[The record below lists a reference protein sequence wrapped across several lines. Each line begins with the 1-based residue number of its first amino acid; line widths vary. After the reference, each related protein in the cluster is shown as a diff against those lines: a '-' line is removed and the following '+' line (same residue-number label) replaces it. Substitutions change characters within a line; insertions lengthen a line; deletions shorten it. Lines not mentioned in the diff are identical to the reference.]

1 MRSLALFVVCHL
13 LFASVSFAGDTP
25 SDAEQTR
32 ANTPSSKKSEYKSS
46 PRLNYSSNKPKD
58 EDNSLGT
65 LKPMLDQA
73 FGNKDGAGGG
83 VMPNAG
89 TYKF

>member
-1 MRSLALFVVCHL
+1 MRSLAWIVACHL
-13 LFASVSFAGDTP
+13 LLAGAAFAGDAP
-25 SDAEQTR
+25 SGVEQKS
-32 ANTPSSKKSEYKSS
+32 ANEQSSNKSEYKSS
-46 PRLNYSSNKPKD
+46 PRLNYSSKPKD
-58 EDNSLGT
+58 EGNGLDT

-73 FGNKDGAGGG
+73 FGNKESGGG

>member
-1 MRSLALFVVCHL
+1 MRSLALIVVCHL
-13 LFASVSFAGDTP
+13 LLAGVAFAGDAP
-25 SDAEQTR
+25 SGAGQKSADTQ
-32 ANTPSSKKSEYKSS
+32 PPKKSEYKSS
-46 PRLNYSSNKPKD
+46 PRLNYSSKPQG
-58 EDNSLGT
+58 EDNGLGT

-73 FGNKDGAGGG
+73 FGNKDGSGGG

>member
-1 MRSLALFVVCHL
+1 
-13 LFASVSFAGDTP
+13 
-25 SDAEQTR
+25 
-32 ANTPSSKKSEYKSS
+32 
-46 PRLNYSSNKPKD
+46 LNYSSNKPKE
-58 EDNSLGT
+58 EDNGLGN

-73 FGNKDGAGGG
+73 FGNKDGSGGG

>member
-1 MRSLALFVVCHL
+1 MRSLALIVVCHL
-13 LFASVSFAGDTP
+13 LLTGVAFAGDAP
-25 SDAEQTR
+25 SGAEQ
-32 ANTPSSKKSEYKSS
+32 NSSNPQPSKKSEYKSS
-46 PRLNYSSNKPKD
+46 PRLNYSSKPKD
-58 EDNSLGT
+58 ESNGLDT

-73 FGNKDGAGGG
+73 FGNKDGSGGG

>member
-1 MRSLALFVVCHL
+1 MRNIVLIVVCHL
-13 LFASVSFAGDTP
+13 LLAGVAFAGDAP
-25 SDAEQTR
+25 SGAGQKSADTQ
-32 ANTPSSKKSEYKSS
+32 PPKKSEYKSS
-46 PRLNYSSNKPKD
+46 PRLNYSSNKPKE
-58 EDNSLGT
+58 EDNGLGN

-73 FGNKDGAGGG
+73 FGNKDGSGGG

>member
-1 MRSLALFVVCHL
+1 MRSLAWIVACHL
-13 LFASVSFAGDTP
+13 LLAGVAFAGDAP
-25 SDAEQTR
+25 SGAEQKSDN
-32 ANTPSSKKSEYKSS
+32 AQSSKQSEYKSS
-46 PRLNYSSNKPKD
+46 PRLNYSSKPKD
-58 EDNSLGT
+58 EGNGLDT

-73 FGNKDGAGGG
+73 FGKNGAGGG